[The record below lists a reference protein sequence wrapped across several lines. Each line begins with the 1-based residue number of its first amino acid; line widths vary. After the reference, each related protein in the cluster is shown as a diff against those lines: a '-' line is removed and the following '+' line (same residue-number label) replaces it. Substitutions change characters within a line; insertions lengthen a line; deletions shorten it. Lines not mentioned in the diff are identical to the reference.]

1 MTLISILVYTFVI
14 LLASV
19 TTSVLIKS
27 KIKGKKAI
35 LSYITV
41 GLVTLFSLYLTV
53 FNFMLNKPTENKIN
67 SANTKVENVL
77 PNRTDETKENFSKE
91 GALEAATN
99 MLKSFNAD
107 PSNKLSIDDRIKGID
122 KDKKL
127 DDYISASAKSY
138 LYLKDFMDKEEGY
151 TTSSMAILAII
162 KNLTEIGNENLNP
175 VSTDTQYVYLDE
187 TTRIAQIPLDYYT
200 GVGGA
205 ISLEMVYVDVQWK
218 LSPYSLLQSIQLAN
232 AKATQNSQ

>member
-99 MLKSFNAD
+99 MLKFFNAD

-205 ISLEMVYVDVQWK
+205 VSLEMVYVDGQWK

-232 AKATQNSQ
+232 AKVTQNSQ

>member
-67 SANTKVENVL
+67 S
-77 PNRTDETKENFSKE
+77 KE

-127 DDYISASAKSY
+127 DGYVSDSAKSY

-151 TTSSMAILAII
+151 TTSAIAILAII

-175 VSTDTQYVYLDE
+175 VSNDIQYVYLDE
-187 TTRIAQIPLDYYT
+187 TTRIAQVPLDYFT

-205 ISLEMVYVDVQWK
+205 VSMELVYVDGQWK

>member
-1 MTLISILVYTFVI
+1 MTLISILVYTLVI

-19 TTSVLIKS
+19 TTSILIKS

-35 LSYITV
+35 LSYILV
-41 GLVTLFSLYLTV
+41 GLITLFSLYLTV
-53 FNFMLNKPTENKIN
+53 FNFMLNKPTENKTN

-99 MLKSFNAD
+99 MLKSFYAD

-127 DDYISASAKSY
+127 DGYVSDSAKSY
-138 LYLKDFMDKEEGY
+138 LYLKDKEEGY
-151 TTSSMAILAII
+151 TTSAMAILAII
-162 KNLTEIGNENLNP
+162 KNLIEIGNENLNP
-175 VSTDTQYVYLDE
+175 VSNDTQYVYLDE
-187 TTRIAQIPLDYYT
+187 TTRIAQVPLDYYT

-205 ISLEMVYVDVQWK
+205 VSMELVYVDRQWK

>member
-1 MTLISILVYTFVI
+1 MTLISILVYTLVI

-19 TTSVLIKS
+19 TTSILIKS

-35 LSYITV
+35 LSYILV
-41 GLVTLFSLYLTV
+41 GLITLFSLYLTV
-53 FNFMLNKPTENKIN
+53 FENKTN
-67 SANTKVENVL
+67 SANTKIENVL

-99 MLKSFNAD
+99 MLKSFYVD

-127 DDYISASAKSY
+127 DNYISDSAKSY

-175 VSTDTQYVYLDE
+175 VSNDTQYVYLDE
-187 TTRIAQIPLDYYT
+187 TTRIAQVPLDYYT

-205 ISLEMVYVDVQWK
+205 VSMELVYVDGQWK

>member
-1 MTLISILVYTFVI
+1 MTLISILVYTLVI

-19 TTSVLIKS
+19 TTSILIKS

-35 LSYITV
+35 LSYILV
-41 GLVTLFSLYLTV
+41 GLITLFSLYLTV
-53 FNFMLNKPTENKIN
+53 FNFMLNKPTENKTN
-67 SANTKVENVL
+67 SVNTKVENVL

-99 MLKSFNAD
+99 MLKAFYSD
-107 PSNKLSIDDRIKGID
+107 PSNKLSIDDRIKGIN

-127 DDYISASAKSY
+127 DDYISDSAKSY

-151 TTSSMAILAII
+151 TTSSIAILAII

-200 GVGGA
+200 GAGGA
-205 ISLEMVYVDVQWK
+205 VSLEMVYVDGQWK

>member
-1 MTLISILVYTFVI
+1 MTLISILVYTLVI

-19 TTSVLIKS
+19 TTSILIKS

-35 LSYITV
+35 LSYILV
-41 GLVTLFSLYLTV
+41 GLITLFSLYLTV
-53 FNFMLNKPTENKIN
+53 FNFMLNKPTENKTN
-67 SANTKVENVL
+67 SVNTKIENVL

-99 MLKSFNAD
+99 MLKSFYVD
-107 PSNKLSIDDRIKGID
+107 PSNKLSIDDIIKGIY

-127 DDYISASAKSY
+127 DNYISDSAKSY

-175 VSTDTQYVYLDE
+175 VSNDTQYVYLDE
-187 TTRIAQIPLDYYT
+187 TTRIAQVPLDYYT

-205 ISLEMVYVDVQWK
+205 VSMELVYVDGQWK

>member
-1 MTLISILVYTFVI
+1 MTLISILVYTLVI

-19 TTSVLIKS
+19 TASILIKS

-35 LSYITV
+35 LSYILV
-41 GLVTLFSLYLTV
+41 GLITLFSLYLTV
-53 FNFMLNKPTENKIN
+53 FNFMLNKPTENKTN

-99 MLKSFNAD
+99 MLKSFYAD

-127 DDYISASAKSY
+127 DGYVSDSAKSY

-151 TTSSMAILAII
+151 TTSAMAILAII

-175 VSTDTQYVYLDE
+175 VSNDTQYVYLDE
-187 TTRIAQIPLDYYT
+187 TTRIAQVPIDYYT

-205 ISLEMVYVDVQWK
+205 VSMELVYVDGQWK

>member
-162 KNLTEIGNENLNP
+162 K
-175 VSTDTQYVYLDE
+175 Q
-187 TTRIAQIPLDYYT
+187 
-200 GVGGA
+200 
-205 ISLEMVYVDVQWK
+205 LE
-218 LSPYSLLQSIQLAN
+218 LLKFHLIIIQVLEERFH
-232 AKATQNSQ
+232 

>member
-67 SANTKVENVL
+67 SVNTKVENVL

-99 MLKSFNAD
+99 MLKSFNAV

-205 ISLEMVYVDVQWK
+205 VSLEMVYVDGQWK

>member
-205 ISLEMVYVDVQWK
+205 VSLEMVDGQWK

>member
-19 TTSVLIKS
+19 TTSILIKS

-35 LSYITV
+35 LSYITI

-53 FNFMLNKPTENKIN
+53 FNFMLNKPIENKIN
-67 SANTKVENVL
+67 SDNTKVENVL

-107 PSNKLSIDDRIKGID
+107 PSNKLSIEDRIKGID

-127 DDYISASAKSY
+127 DDYISDSAKSY

-151 TTSSMAILAII
+151 TTSSIAILAII

-175 VSTDTQYVYLDE
+175 VSNDTQYVYLDE
-187 TTRIAQIPLDYYT
+187 TTRIAQVPLDYFT

-205 ISLEMVYVDVQWK
+205 VSMELVYVDGQWK

>member
-1 MTLISILVYTFVI
+1 MTLISILVYTLVI

-19 TTSVLIKS
+19 TTSILIKS

-35 LSYITV
+35 LSYILV
-41 GLVTLFSLYLTV
+41 GLITLFSLYLTV
-53 FNFMLNKPTENKIN
+53 FNFMLNKPTENKTN
-67 SANTKVENVL
+67 SVNTKIENVL

-99 MLKSFNAD
+99 MLKSFYVD

-127 DDYISASAKSY
+127 DNYISDSAKSY

-175 VSTDTQYVYLDE
+175 VSNDTQYVYLDE
-187 TTRIAQIPLDYYT
+187 TTRIAQVPLDYYT

-205 ISLEMVYVDVQWK
+205 VSMELVYVDGQWK

>member
-1 MTLISILVYTFVI
+1 MTLISILVYTLVI

-19 TTSVLIKS
+19 TTSILIKS

-35 LSYITV
+35 LSYILV
-41 GLVTLFSLYLTV
+41 GLITLFSLYLTV
-53 FNFMLNKPTENKIN
+53 FNFMLNKPTENKTN

-99 MLKSFNAD
+99 MLKSFYAD

-127 DDYISASAKSY
+127 DSYISDSAKSY

-151 TTSSMAILAII
+151 TTSAMAILAII

-175 VSTDTQYVYLDE
+175 VRNDTQYVYLDVLVE
-187 TTRIAQIPLDYYT
+187 LYLWNWFMLMGNGNYLHTLYYNQFNWQM
-200 GVGGA
+200 
-205 ISLEMVYVDVQWK
+205 LK
-218 LSPYSLLQSIQLAN
+218 QLKIHN
-232 AKATQNSQ
+232 KIKKENKP

>member
-19 TTSVLIKS
+19 TTSILIKS

-53 FNFMLNKPTENKIN
+53 FNFMLNKPTENKTN
-67 SANTKVENVL
+67 SVNTKVENVL

-107 PSNKLSIDDRIKGID
+107 PSNKLSIEDRIKGID

-127 DDYISASAKSY
+127 DNYISDSAKSY

-187 TTRIAQIPLDYYT
+187 ITRIAQIPLDYYT

-205 ISLEMVYVDVQWK
+205 VSLEMVYVDGQWK

-232 AKATQNSQ
+232 AKVTQNSQ